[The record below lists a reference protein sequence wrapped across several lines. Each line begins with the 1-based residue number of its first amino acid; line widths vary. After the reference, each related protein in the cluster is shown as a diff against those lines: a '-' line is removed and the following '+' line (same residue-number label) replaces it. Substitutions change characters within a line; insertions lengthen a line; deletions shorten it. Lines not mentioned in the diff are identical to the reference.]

1 LEGVMTLTVD
11 AYEKIDNVFV
21 IAPVGKIDITTYA
34 VLEKKIDDILESYPK
49 NLTFDMHEV
58 NYISSA
64 GIRVI
69 LKAHKAMKQRGWKV
83 NLLNLQPQVKKVFE
97 IIKALPKEQIFSNVE
112 ELDAYLDRIQSD
124 LTR

>member
-1 LEGVMTLTVD
+1 MTLTVD

-97 IIKALPKEQIFSNVE
+97 IIKALPKEQIFSNVG

>member
-1 LEGVMTLTVD
+1 MTLTVD
-11 AYEKIDNVFV
+11 AYEKLDNVFV

-34 VLEKKIDDILESYPK
+34 VLEKKVDDILESYPK
-49 NLTFDMHEV
+49 NLTFDMHDV

-64 GIRVI
+64 GIRVV

-97 IIKALPKEQIFSNVE
+97 IIKALPREQIFSNVE

-124 LTR
+124 ITK

>member
-1 LEGVMTLTVD
+1 MTLTVD

-97 IIKALPKEQIFSNVE
+97 IIKALPREQIFSNVE

>member
-1 LEGVMTLTVD
+1 MTLTVD

-83 NLLNLQPQVKKVFE
+83 NLLNLQPQVKKVFD
-97 IIKALPKEQIFSNVE
+97 IIKALPREQIFSNVE